1 MPSVRET
8 NYLIRA
14 ACLLRRLLS
23 ACWLAP
29 MLMVCPAIA
38 LGQSPLTTVMSK
50 SKQPASQGF
59 AALLAQCAAP
69 KLPMELSAGISLE
82 SSTVVSDRLDGREIR
97 LRSYR
102 FNRLL
107 DKVLP
112 ELERVGAVLHFNPP
126 GDLRKQPVGT
136 VWHGYNEM
144 EGLEAT
150 RELSCSRIE
159 R

>member
-1 MPSVRET
+1 MPSIRET

-14 ACLLRRLLS
+14 VGLSRRLLS
-23 ACWLAP
+23 ACWLAS

-38 LGQSPLTTVMSK
+38 LGQSPLSTVMSK
-50 SKQPASQGF
+50 TKQPASQGL

-69 KLPMELSAGISLE
+69 NLPMKLSAGISLE
-82 SSTVVSDRLDGREIR
+82 SSTVVRDRLDGRDIR

-102 FNRLL
+102 FNRSL

-112 ELERVGAVLHFNPP
+112 ELERAGAVLHFDPP

-150 RELSCSRIE
+150 RELSCSRIQ